1 MNYKKIYFQIIR
13 NRRNNPLPEEEY
25 GEVHHIIPRSFSGL
39 DTPENLIRLS
49 AREHF
54 IVHFLLYKIYKY
66 RITKIFVKSEREKE
80 RYKKMTFAFSMMVNA
95 KSKSYTKL
103 DKNINN
109 RLYEELRKSVCEVRT
124 IYSYEYI
131 KTLFDFYIKNN
142 ISPKT
147 MGILNKQF
155 NTSFAHATL
164 KRLFYKYN
172 LKITDYRDSS
182 VLKKYNY
189 DKNKIQ
195 EMFDFYIK
203 NNITQKTMKIFN
215 KQFNTVFTNDQLIG
229 VFYRNNLRVSD
240 YRDGFIFI
248 QKYNYDKN
256 QIQEIFDFYIQNNIS
271 PKTISILN
279 KQFNANFT
287 SSGLKRLFYKYN
299 LKISDHKD
307 CSILKRKYNYDK
319 NKVQE
324 MFDFYI
330 KNNISSKTMDIF
342 NKQFNTSFTIDK
354 LRQLFYRNNLKISNY
369 RVAVV

>member
-1 MNYKKIYFQIIR
+1 M
-13 NRRNNPLPEEEY
+13 
-25 GEVHHIIPRSFSGL
+25 
-39 DTPENLIRLS
+39 D
-49 AREHF
+49 
-54 IVHFLLYKIYKY
+54 
-66 RITKIFVKSEREKE
+66 
-80 RYKKMTFAFSMMVNA
+80 
-95 KSKSYTKL
+95 
-103 DKNINN
+103 
-109 RLYEELRKSVCEVRT
+109 
-124 IYSYEYI
+124 
-131 KTLFDFYIKNN
+131 
-142 ISPKT
+142 
-147 MGILNKQF
+147 ILNKQF

-215 KQFNTVFTNDQLIG
+215 KQFNTSFAYAALKSLFYKYNLKISDYRDCPSLIKYSYDKNKIQEMFDFYIKNNITQKTMKIFNKQFNTVFTNDQLIG
-229 VFYRNNLRVSD
+229 VFYRNNLKVSD
-240 YRDGFIFI
+240 YRDGFIFT

-256 QIQEIFDFYIQNNIS
+256 QIQEIFDFYIKNNIS

-299 LKISDHKD
+299 LKISDRRD

>member
-1 MNYKKIYFQIIR
+1 MYDYSYIYVKYAICKICISINYTINLPTLNTIRQSILIVYKLNHPITYNYVIIQVEKNNIWINFMNYKKIYFQIIR

-39 DTPENLIRLS
+39 DTPENLICLS

-203 NNITQKTMKIFN
+203 NNITQKTMGVLN
-215 KQFNTVFTNDQLIG
+215 KQFNTSF
-229 VFYRNNLRVSD
+229 
-240 YRDGFIFI
+240 
-248 QKYNYDKN
+248 
-256 QIQEIFDFYIQNNIS
+256 
-271 PKTISILN
+271 
-279 KQFNANFT
+279 AHAA
-287 SSGLKRLFYKYN
+287 LKSLFYKYN
-299 LKISDHKD
+299 LKISDYRD
-307 CSILKRKYNYDK
+307 CPSLIKYSYDK
-319 NKVQE
+319 NKIQE

-330 KNNISSKTMDIF
+330 KNNITQKTMKIF
-342 NKQFNTSFTIDK
+342 NEQFNTSFTIGK